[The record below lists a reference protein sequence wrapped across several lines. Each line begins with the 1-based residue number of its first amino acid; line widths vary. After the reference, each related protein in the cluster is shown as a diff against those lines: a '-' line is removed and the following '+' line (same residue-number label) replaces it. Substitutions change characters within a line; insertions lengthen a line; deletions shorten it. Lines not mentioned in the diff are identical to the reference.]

1 MTDLP
6 MADTLPPKIRYAYW
20 YEGLNAVSYQI
31 CLGSPLIL
39 FANQLGASAV
49 VLGILA
55 GLSPLTSVI
64 QLVIAPYAE
73 KIGYRKLMV
82 NGWTARVS
90 ILIFLVILPLVSHLI
105 GESLSI
111 WIMLAVMFTFTLSRG
126 VAVCSWLPWIAA
138 IVPKSMRG
146 YFLSWDRLFVNGG
159 TLIALGVSGVI
170 LLQHTMLGYSMVF
183 LISFLGGMASLVFL
197 RCIPEPQAP
206 AVPAEQAQEKLGWR
220 TILSDGTFRNLI
232 VFSCMV
238 QLVVAA
244 SNTFTVVF
252 VRDQVG
258 MGDGPILWLTAGA
271 AVLSMFATQVLR
283 VKADQ
288 LGSKPLLVFS
298 LSWWGIYF
306 LVWLLLSVNGIPQPI
321 LMVCLLMLANG
332 FFAAIYDLALTRLLM
347 NVAGDRPASAQYFAL
362 HSVITSVVTGLAPI
376 AWGLLLDGLQGS
388 RASVA
393 GFGLSEYSY
402 LFGLQWVL
410 LLLVGVALA
419 RLREANAQSFRQ
431 VIYDSFI
438 VKPIKVIAGF
448 IPALTHVLQRHR

>member
-1 MTDLP
+1 

-49 VLGILA
+49 VLGILT
-55 GLSPLTSVI
+55 GLSPLTSII

-105 GESLSI
+105 GESLAI

-159 TLIALGVSGVI
+159 TLIALAISGVI
-170 LLQHTMLGYSMVF
+170 LLQHTMLGYSIVF

-197 RCIPEPQAP
+197 RRIPEPQATS
-206 AVPAEQAQEKLGWR
+206 VPAEQAQEKLNWR
-220 TILSDGTFRNLI
+220 TILSDGSFKRLI
-232 VFSCMV
+232 IFSCMV
-238 QLVVAA
+238 QLVIAA
-244 SNTFTVVF
+244 SSTFTVVF

-271 AVLSMFATQVLR
+271 AILSMFATQVLR
-283 VKADQ
+283 VRADKV
-288 LGSKPLLVFS
+288 GSKPLLVFA
-298 LSWWGIYF
+298 LGWWSIYF
-306 LVWLLLSVNGIPQPI
+306 VVWFLLSVNGIAQST
-321 LMVCLLMLANG
+321 LTVCLLMLANG
-332 FFAAIYDLALTRLLM
+332 FFAAVYDLALTRLLM
-347 NVAGDRPASAQYFAL
+347 NIAGDRPASAQYFAL
-362 HSVITSVVTGLAPI
+362 HSVVTSVITGLAPI
-376 AWGLLLDGLQGS
+376 VWGLLLDGLQGS
-388 RASVA
+388 SARLA
-393 GFGLSEYSY
+393 GFALSNYSY

-410 LLLVGVALA
+410 LLLVGIALV

-431 VIYDSFI
+431 VIYDSF
-438 VKPIKVIAGF
+438 VAKPIKMIAGF
-448 IPALTHVLQRHR
+448 VPALTHVLQRHR